1 MDIWDFIMVSLSAAI
16 LCRYTWRLVLRTSLN
31 DIKFTKN
38 LEKLLEQKQQDYGGF
53 DHTSQIMANYLS
65 DILSIENNTTVRVPV
80 KTFGVIMVFLKL
92 WRVCNQR
99 DIKLIVLTILMDI
112 QNF

>member
-1 MDIWDFIMVSLSAAI
+1 M
-16 LCRYTWRLVLRTSLN
+16 N
-31 DIKFTKN
+31 DIKFKKS

-92 WRVCNQR
+92 WRVMQSKR
-99 DIKLIVLTILMDI
+99 YKADSFDDINGYTELLRELII
-112 QNF
+112 NENNKK